1 MAIMAPATPV
11 KQRDLPPRYRCG
23 DDQAMAAVVEASIA
37 VGECEGVS
45 LAERAMLLPDDGI
58 DLRDHLAQI
67 EVNLIRQALA
77 LSDGIVAGAAK
88 LLHVKSTT
96 LVEKLS
102 KYELPPADM
111 PF

>member
-1 MAIMAPATPV
+1 MPAAFGVCALRAMAAYDWPGNVRELANLVERMAIMAPATPV

-58 DLRDHLAQI
+58 DQI
-67 EVNLIRQALA
+67 GRASCGERVCQY
-77 LSDGIVAGAAK
+77 V
-88 LLHVKSTT
+88 
-96 LVEKLS
+96 
-102 KYELPPADM
+102 
-111 PF
+111 